1 MSGTQDQMQT
11 TQDQMQTT
19 QDQMQTTPAVPTV
32 SSYLSEVPDA
42 QTHMQSQP
50 VDESAVI
57 STQTSVLLEKL
68 KSLSSSNPSVT
79 VELTSPLN
87 YQLYNE
93 LVNKGYSVSKSSS
106 YRSTNGQRTESH
118 TVTVSLPGHVSW
130 PTMDFPVMPL
140 PSMSLPLPRSYR
152 SSRGYRSQSDG
163 WPFLTWPGNLLY
175 LC

>member
-1 MSGTQDQMQT
+1 MGRMSGTQDQMQT
-11 TQDQMQTT
+11 S
-19 QDQMQTTPAVPTV
+19 TPAPAPATM

-42 QTHMQSQP
+42 QTHMQCQPP
-50 VDESAVI
+50 VDESVVI
-57 STQTSVLLEKL
+57 STQTSTLLEKL

-93 LVNKGYSVSKSSS
+93 LVSKGYSVSKSSS

-118 TVTVSLPGHVSW
+118 TVTVSLPGHQASW
-130 PTMDFPVMPL
+130 PAMEFPVMPL
-140 PSMSLPLPRSYR
+140 PSMPLLFPRSYR
-152 SSRGYRSQSDG
+152 SSKAYRSQSDV
-163 WPFLTWPGNLLY
+163 WSFLTWPGNLLY